1 MEAILRLLTDRPM
14 TAVKNQLRDVV
25 TMGVAAGFVLAG
37 VLAALAALGVQLSH
51 MVGPVWAL
59 LSVAGLSLVIGLG
72 LIAYVRSRAETER
85 RIAEAEAKSRQTL
98 LLSALA
104 STPGVGAGGA
114 ILAALILGFLNGR
127 TGGGEDK
134 PD

>member
-1 MEAILRLLTDRPM
+1 MEAILRLLTERPIER
-14 TAVKNQLRDVV
+14 VRNQLRDVV
-25 TMGVAAGFVLAG
+25 MMGVAAGFLLAG
-37 VLAALAALGVQLSH
+37 ALAALAALGVQLSH
-51 MVGPVWAL
+51 MIGPVWAL

-72 LIAYVRSRAETER
+72 LVAYVRARAETER
-85 RIAEAEAKSRQTL
+85 RIAEAEARSRQTM

-127 TGGGEDK
+127 SGGDDK

>member
-1 MEAILRLLTDRPM
+1 MEAILRLLTERPIER
-14 TAVKNQLRDVV
+14 VRNQLRDMV

-37 VLAALAALGVQLSH
+37 ALAALAALGVQLSH
-51 MVGPVWAL
+51 MIGPVWAL

-72 LIAYVRSRAETER
+72 LVAYVRARAETER
-85 RIAEAEAKSRQTL
+85 RIAEAEARSRQTM

-127 TGGGEDK
+127 TGGDDK

>member
-1 MEAILRLLTDRPM
+1 MEAILRLLAERPM
-14 TAVKNQLRDVV
+14 MAVKNQLRDVV
-25 TMGVAAGFVLAG
+25 TMGVAAGFLLAG
-37 VLAALAALGVQLSH
+37 ALAALAALGVHLSH
-51 MVGPVWAL
+51 MIGPVWAL
-59 LSVAGLSLVIGLG
+59 LSVAGLSLVVGLG
-72 LIAYVRSRAETER
+72 LMAYVRARAETER
-85 RIAEAEAKSRQTL
+85 RIAEAEARSRQTM

-127 TGGGEDK
+127 TGGDDK

>member
-1 MEAILRLLTDRPM
+1 MEAILRLLAERPM

-37 VLAALAALGVQLSH
+37 VLAALAALGVELSH
-51 MVGPVWAL
+51 LIGPVWAL

-72 LIAYVRSRAETER
+72 LIVFVRSRAETER
-85 RIAEAEAKSRQTL
+85 RIAEAEARSRQTM

-104 STPGVGAGGA
+104 TTPGIGAGGA
-114 ILAALILGFLNGR
+114 ILASLILGFLNGR
-127 TGGGEDK
+127 GGDEK
-134 PD
+134 PE

>member
-1 MEAILRLLTDRPM
+1 MEAILRLLAERPM

-25 TMGVAAGFVLAG
+25 TMGVAAGFLLAG
-37 VLAALAALGVQLSH
+37 ALAALAPRGVQLSH
-51 MVGPVWAL
+51 MTGPLWAL
-59 LSVAGLSLVIGLG
+59 LAGAGLSLVIGLG
-72 LIAYVRSRAETER
+72 LVAFVRSRAETER
-85 RIAEAEAKSRQTL
+85 RIAEAEARSRQTM

-127 TGGGEDK
+127 TGADDK
-134 PD
+134 PE